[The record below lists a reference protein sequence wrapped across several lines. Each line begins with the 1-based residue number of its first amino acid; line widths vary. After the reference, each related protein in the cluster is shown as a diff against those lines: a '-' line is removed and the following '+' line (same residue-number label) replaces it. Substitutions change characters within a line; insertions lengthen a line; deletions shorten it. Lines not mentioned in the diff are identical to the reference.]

1 MLSKKVSQSNSKK
14 VSQSNIKLPYD
25 SDKYDSIVDLR
36 VKVAE
41 IRKEWFKGSNDR
53 QDNTY
58 TPSVHD
64 KIKFNINMYLGQT
77 CKFFLKDTEDANVLL
92 LDSNDLGT
100 TSVLMA
106 YDFDEKNVYLPN
118 WYKGGTEYGLIR
130 ERLPSVSAY
139 PVTMDQMIDSI
150 AESKDVKDFNN
161 RLRAQYDEDLKE
173 CKEPEKYRFDPTMV
187 AKPDKINMAYLDFNN
202 ELEKPSLILNHRK
215 RNDRVNMDTVQDVFD
230 KKLFESNKPFVF
242 AVTGSM
248 HAYKLKHLDTYLD
261 YCTNKIIE
269 FAEKNGYHLRVDQ
282 YFVYNRSH
290 QEGEVEENIGHRNIN
305 HANPSRPFSEQSSG
319 TKMFFMS
326 FIGNAIHL
334 QLRRWD
340 RLFETCDNNN
350 KCKLE
355 LSRKSCLYQKGYTHN
370 KHIVLR
376 KPFCNIRITDF
387 YIYFKTDQRYMVQK
401 DIINLYTRIAN
412 YKLPW
417 VKGVIPNT
425 TLVLLSQSYT
435 QNMFDNHLIPCFY
448 KQWLL
453 DVDVIIEN
461 TNTKRL
467 TKDPGEKVYFIDSVH
482 DIQNPFSDTYER
494 VKVSVVSRFDN
505 LIGVHFENI
514 DVDVL
519 PKINSTCIYFP
530 RDLLDRLRSKKKV
543 RKRAL
548 ESDINDES
556 DNHNTDPLIG
566 KQVSV
571 RFKMQDKKGKVI
583 AGQYH
588 FYEGMVVRK
597 QKKNYYRIM
606 WDNGDPEDLVNLP
619 DKTKNRHWFIVDK
632 KQIKKQKKKQKKRFM
647 GSCST
652 LKF

>member
-1 MLSKKVSQSNSKK
+1 MDNKVK
-14 VSQSNIKLPYD
+14 QSNIKLPYD

-41 IRKEWFKGSNDR
+41 IRKEWFKGSNER

-77 CKFFLKDTEDANVLL
+77 CEFFLNDIKDANVLL

-100 TSVLMA
+100 TSVLKA

-118 WYKGGTEYGLIR
+118 WYNKSTEYGLIH

-150 AESKDVKDFNN
+150 VESKDVKDFNK

-173 CKEPEKYRFDPTMV
+173 SDEPETYKFEPMMA
-187 AKPDKINMAYLDFNN
+187 AKPDKLNMAYLDFNN
-202 ELEKPSLILNHRK
+202 ELEKPKLIFRGKK
-215 RNDRVNMDTVQDVFD
+215 RHDRVNMDTVEDVFD

-248 HAYKLKHLDTYLD
+248 YAYPIRTLNRYLD
-261 YCTNKIIE
+261 YCKNKIIE
-269 FAEKNGYHLRVDQ
+269 FAETNGYDLRVDQ

-290 QEGEVEENIGHRNIN
+290 QEGEVEENIGHRNID
-305 HANPSRPFSEQSSG
+305 HANPSRPFSDQSSG

-326 FIGNAIHL
+326 FIGNASQERL
-334 QLRRWD
+334 DAWD
-340 RLFETCDNNN
+340 RLFESCDDN

-355 LSRKSCLYQKGYTHN
+355 LSRKSCLYQKGYRHDGRV
-370 KHIVLR
+370 VLR
-376 KPFCNIRITDF
+376 KPFCNARITDF
-387 YIYFKTDQRYMVQK
+387 YIYFETIKQNMSQN
-401 DIINLYTRIAN
+401 DIIHLYQSIAN
-412 YKLPW
+412 YRLPW
-417 VKGVIPNT
+417 LDAEVSNSTRMFLNFFNIKTHRERIGS
-425 TLVLLSQSYT
+425 LYDSYKKD
-435 QNMFDNHLIPCFY
+435 MFDEHIIPCFDKRY
-448 KQWLL
+448 KVDFL
-453 DVDVIIEN
+453 DVDVIIED
-461 TNTKRL
+461 TNAKRL
-467 TKDPGEKVYFIDSVH
+467 SKDPDEKVYFIDSVH
-482 DIQNPFSDTYER
+482 DIQNPFSDTLER
-494 VKVSVVSRFDN
+494 VNISVVSRLDT

-514 DVDVL
+514 EVDVL
-519 PKINSTCIYFP
+519 PKISSACIYFP
-530 RDLLDRLRSKKKV
+530 RDLLDRLKSNKRVKK
-543 RKRAL
+543 REL
-548 ESDINDES
+548 ESDIYDES
-556 DNHNTDPLIG
+556 DIQPSDPLIG
-566 KQVSV
+566 KHVSV
-571 RFKMQDKKGKVI
+571 RYSMEDDQGNVI
-583 AGQYH
+583 VGQYQ

-597 QKKNYYRIM
+597 QRKNYYWIK

-619 DKTKNRHWFIVDK
+619 EKTKDRLWFIVDK
-632 KQIKKQKKKQKKRFM
+632 HKRFM

>member
-1 MLSKKVSQSNSKK
+1 MLTKKVI
-14 VSQSNIKLPYD
+14 QSNIKLPYD
-25 SDKYDSIVDLR
+25 SGKYDSIVDLR

-77 CKFFLKDTEDANVLL
+77 CEFFLNDIKDANVLL

-100 TSVLMA
+100 TSVLKA

-118 WYKGGTEYGLIR
+118 WYNKSTEYGLIH

-150 AESKDVKDFNN
+150 VKSNGVEDFNK

-173 CKEPEKYRFDPTMV
+173 CDEPKTYTFKPRMV
-187 AKPDKINMAYLDFNN
+187 SKPDKINMAYLDFNN
-202 ELEKPSLILNHRK
+202 ELEKPTLALRGWTHD
-215 RNDRVNMDTVQDVFD
+215 DRVNMNTVQDVFD
-230 KKLFESNKPFVF
+230 KKLFESKKPFVF

-248 HAYKLKHLDTYLD
+248 HAYKLKNLDTYLD

-290 QEGEVEENIGHRNIN
+290 QEGEVEENIGHRDIKD
-305 HANPSRPFSEQSSG
+305 ANPSKPFKSIKRSM
-319 TKMFFMS
+319 KMFFMS
-326 FIGNAIHL
+326 FIGNAT
-334 QLRRWD
+334 QGRLREWD
-340 RLFETCDNNN
+340 RLFETCDNN

-370 KHIVLR
+370 KHVVLR

-435 QNMFDNHLIPCFY
+435 QNMFDNHLIPCFD

-461 TNTKRL
+461 TNAKRL
-467 TKDPGEKVYFIDSVH
+467 SKDPGEKVYRIDSVH

-566 KQVSV
+566 KHVSV
-571 RFKMQDKKGKVI
+571 RFKMQDKQGKVI
-583 AGQYH
+583 ADHYQ
-588 FYEGMVVRK
+588 FYKGTVVRK
-597 QKKNYYRIM
+597 ESKNYYRIT
-606 WDNGDPEDLVNLP
+606 WENGEPEDLVNLP
-619 DKTKNRHWFIVDK
+619 KKYENRHWFIVDK
-632 KQIKKQKKKQKKRFM
+632 KQKKKQKHFTSSK
-647 GSCST
+647 ST